1 MGVNDLASGQSQLA
15 SVSQAWDGQSPLF
28 VAAGL
33 LAWNMTPTDAN
44 TLASSR
50 GSEFE
55 IVRGDV
61 FFKLYRAW
69 AD

>member
-1 MGVNDLASGQSQLA
+1 M
-15 SVSQAWDGQSPLF
+15 SQAWEGQSPLF

-44 TLASSR
+44 TLASSL
-50 GSEFE
+50 GPEFE

-61 FFKLYRAW
+61 FFRLYRAW
-69 AD
+69 AA